1 MRKISALILC
11 SCILFAL
18 AACGGSGGALD
29 TTDNNAS
36 TATSE
41 ESTGGENLPD
51 RTGRTSLF
59 LDRNFSKGI
68 AVQGTNIG
76 LTGGNYVGYFD
87 LNGTAQKDE
96 RGKLSPIW
104 FVSQFACKNDIT
116 VEGTE
121 TVNGNTYT
129 YTDVSKTFEVNTETG
144 AIRMGIKGSMEYET
158 PRVYGQSLAGL
169 LFTPNTMKEVMLKD
183 MEALYFELDFVIEQ
197 VDIKMSD
204 DEFDVLN
211 HTAQFLFYFFV
222 MDKTN
227 GDWFFLGVP
236 LYDYRQVY
244 HKEYRAQDNP
254 DQAESTGLFIYI
266 PATTECYNYPI
277 FVGEEYSLD
286 LDMLPFFKRG
296 LDYAKKAGYMR
307 NSSYE
312 NLYID
317 GCNIGWEIPGTFD
330 CMATL
335 SHYNV
340 SYK

>member
-1 MRKISALILC
+1 MKRFLALVVCLIFC
-11 SCILFAL
+11 FAL
-18 AACGGSGGALD
+18 CAC
-29 TTDNNAS
+29 NNKNINSNDDSNEMS
-36 TATSE
+36 TSQQDSE
-41 ESTGGENLPD
+41 KEEGVD

-68 AVQGTNIG
+68 AVQGTNIA

-87 LNGTAQKDE
+87 LNGTAQKDAN
-96 RGKLSPIW
+96 GKLSPVW
-104 FVSQFACKNDIT
+104 FLSQFACKNDIT

-121 TVNGNTYT
+121 TVSGNTYT
-129 YTDVSKTFEVNTETG
+129 YTDASKTFEVNTETG

-169 LFTPNTMKEVMLKD
+169 LFTPNAMKEVLLKD
-183 MEALYFELDFVIEQ
+183 MEALYFEMDFVINQ
-197 VDIKMSD
+197 VDIMMSD

-227 GDWFFLGVP
+227 SDWFFLGVP

-254 DQAESTGLFIYI
+254 DQAESTGLYIYI

-286 LDMLPFFKRG
+286 LNMLPFFKRG
-296 LDYAKKAGYMR
+296 FEYAQKAGYMR
-307 NSSYE
+307 NSKYE

-330 CMATL
+330 CMATM